1 MFARGGAAC
10 QHLAMKIGL
19 MVPFSEGEQ
28 GAGSWSE
35 LKALVQ
41 TADEVGLDSVY
52 AADHLLFRDPKE
64 AEPTTVGIH
73 ESFTMLSAFAAV
85 TSRVEIGPLVA
96 ALPWR
101 NPALLAKMAA
111 GIDEISGGR
120 FVLGL
125 GCGWHE
131 PEFTAFG
138 YEFEHRVSQ
147 FADGLL
153 IVAGLL
159 REGRADYTSR
169 WFSAH
174 DAVLRPPGPRPGGI
188 PILIAAK
195 RPRMYALAAR
205 YADRWNAAWFGHWE
219 DAHELRTRL
228 TNLAAALDEAGRDPA
243 SISRTAGLDVAF
255 PALTTEPTEAGGIV
269 GTAEEVGEA
278 LRAYA
283 EAGIDEV
290 ICHCEPG
297 TPDAVAQLGRAAEL
311 PRAGG

>member
-1 MFARGGAAC
+1 
-10 QHLAMKIGL
+10 MKIGL
-19 MVPFSEGEQ
+19 MVPFSEGEE

-35 LKALVQ
+35 LKELVQ
-41 TADEVGLDSVY
+41 TADEVDLDSVY
-52 AADHLLFRDPKE
+52 AADHLLFRDPE
-64 AEPTTVGIH
+64 AATPTTVGIH
-73 ESFTMLSAFAAV
+73 EVFTMLSAFAAV

-147 FADGLL
+147 FAEGLE

-159 REGRADYTSR
+159 REGRADVAGR
-169 WFSAH
+169 WASAH
-174 DAVLRPPGPRPGGI
+174 DAVLRPPGPRPGRI

-195 RPRMYALAAR
+195 RPRMYALTAQ
-205 YADRWNAAWFGHWE
+205 YADRWNAAWFGPWE
-219 DAHELRTRL
+219 QADELRTRL
-228 TNLAAALDEAGRDPA
+228 TNLASALEAAGRDPA

-255 PALTTEPTEAGGIV
+255 PALTTDPTESGGIA
-269 GTAEEVGEA
+269 GTAEEVGDA

-297 TPDAVAQLGRAAEL
+297 TPDAVAQLGRAAERA
-311 PRAGG
+311 RAGG

>member
-1 MFARGGAAC
+1 
-10 QHLAMKIGL
+10 
-19 MVPFSEGEQ
+19 
-28 GAGSWSE
+28 
-35 LKALVQ
+35 VQ

-52 AADHLLFRDPKE
+52 AADHLLFRDPDE

-73 ESFTMLSAFAAV
+73 EAFTMLSAFAAV

-111 GIDEISGGR
+111 GIDEVSGGR

-147 FADGLL
+147 FAEGLE

-159 REGRADYTSR
+159 RQGRADHSGR

-174 DAVLRPPGPRPGGI
+174 DAVLRPTGPRPGGI
-188 PILIAAK
+188 PILIASK
-195 RPRMYALAAR
+195 RPRMYALTAR

-219 DAHELRTRL
+219 QADELRTRL
-228 TNLAAALDEAGRDPA
+228 ANLASALDAAGRDPA
-243 SISRTAGLDVAF
+243 SITRTAGLDAAF
-255 PALTTEPTEAGGIV
+255 PALTTEPTEDGGIA
-269 GTAEEVGEA
+269 GTAEEVGAA
-278 LRAYA
+278 LRVYA

-311 PRAGG
+311 ARASR